1 MIKKYFDKQ
10 LFIMSIVSALVYSFG
25 IANFSIPAKL
35 YPSGFSGISRI
46 VSDLL
51 GDFFHINISYSILYL
66 TLNFIVVI
74 FVFTKLGRK
83 FTIYSTIQFLMVSFF
98 TSFFKQIIFINEEIL
113 MAIFGGLINGLG
125 VGLALSNNYST
136 AGFDFVSVFFAT
148 KYKKDVWNY
157 IFGVNIIILL
167 MAGLIYGW
175 DRALYSII
183 FQFTSTQVIKSFHK
197 RYTHKTLTIVTK
209 YPEEVSNAILKSI
222 RHGIT
227 EIHATGFYSKQD
239 TTILYSIVNSFQA
252 KEVVKIVLETDP
264 HAFINVQKSEA
275 IFGNYYQKPL
285 D

>member
-1 MIKKYFDKQ
+1 MLKKYFDLK
-10 LFIMSIVSALVYSFG
+10 LLIMSVVSALIYSFG

-46 VSDLL
+46 TSDLL
-51 GDFFHINISYSILYL
+51 HDFCHIEVSYSLLYL
-66 TLNFIVVI
+66 VLNFLVVI
-74 FVFTKLGRK
+74 FVFKKLGKK
-83 FTIYSTIQFLMVSFF
+83 FTIYSTIQFLLVAFF
-98 TSFFKQIIFINEEIL
+98 TSFFKQVIFINEVIL

-125 VGLALSNNYST
+125 VGIALSNNFST

-157 IFGVNIIILL
+157 IFGVNIVILFV
-167 MAGLIYGW
+167 AGLIYGW

-183 FQFTSTQVIKSFHK
+183 YQFTNTQIIKSFHK
-197 RYTHKTLTIVTK
+197 RYTHKTLCIITK
-209 YPEEVSNAILKSI
+209 YPEEVSSAILKSV

-239 TTILYSIVNSFQA
+239 TTLLYSIVNSFQA
-252 KEVVKIVLETDP
+252 KEVIKIVLDTDP

-275 IFGNYYQKPL
+275 IYGNYYQKPL